1 MNYPINPK
9 LDLFIE
15 KVVDIKPE
23 LIWKAWTDPEILKQW
38 FCPAPWKT
46 IDAEIDLRPG
56 GIFRSTMQSPE
67 GQEFPNAG
75 CYLEVIENKKLVWT
89 SALSPGFRPAAVAIN
104 GASMFITAIIL
115 LEAHC
120 DGTKYTAIALHKDEA
135 DRQQHEAMGFEQGW
149 SKCLEQLV
157 DVMKK
162 N

>member
-1 MNYPINPK
+1 MSYQINPK

-23 LIWKAWTDPEILKQW
+23 LIWKAWTNPEILKQW

-67 GQEFPNAG
+67 GQEFPNSG

-89 SALSPGFRPAAVAIN
+89 NALMPGFRPAAVVIS
-104 GASMFITAIIL
+104 GADMFITAIIL
-115 LEAHC
+115 LEAQGN
-120 DGTKYTAIALHKDEA
+120 GTKYTAIALHKNEA
-135 DRQQHEAMGFEQGW
+135 DRQRHAEMGFEVGW
-149 SKCLEQLV
+149 TKCLEQLV
-157 DVMKK
+157 EVMKK